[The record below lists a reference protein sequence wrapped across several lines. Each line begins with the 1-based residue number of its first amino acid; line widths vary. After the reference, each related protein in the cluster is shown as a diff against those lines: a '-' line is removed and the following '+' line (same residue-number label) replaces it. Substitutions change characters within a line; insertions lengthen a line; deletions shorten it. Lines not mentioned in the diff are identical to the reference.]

1 MTRPLRISDEVQSA
15 LAQGQ
20 PVVALESTVIA
31 HGLPYPTNLE
41 TARRMEKIVS
51 QEGAAPAT
59 IALLDGQLC
68 VGLTDDEL
76 HYLATGTNIDKVSR
90 RNLPIVVAQGRDGAT
105 TVAATAT
112 IAAWAG
118 IKVFATGGI
127 GGVHREP
134 ACDISNDLPTLA
146 SVPVAVVC
154 AGAKSILDL
163 RATLEWLET
172 AGVPVIGF
180 GTSEFPAFYS
190 RHSGLPVDAQIDDA
204 HEAAEIIRASRQLGL
219 PGGILV
225 AVPVPAPFEIPA
237 QDLEGIVASALA
249 AAQSQGIQG
258 SATTP
263 FLLSQVAQETGGTS
277 IGANIALLENNAA
290 VAARIALALCDV
302 GEPVLMEGAG
312 SAGNRATESSPE
324 GNRIE

>member
-1 MTRPLRISDEVQSA
+1 
-15 LAQGQ
+15 
-20 PVVALESTVIA
+20 
-31 HGLPYPTNLE
+31 
-41 TARRMEKIVS
+41 
-51 QEGAAPAT
+51 
-59 IALLDGQLC
+59 
-68 VGLTDDEL
+68 
-76 HYLATGTNIDKVSR
+76 
-90 RNLPIVVAQGRDGAT
+90 
-105 TVAATAT
+105 
-112 IAAWAG
+112 
-118 IKVFATGGI
+118 
-127 GGVHREP
+127 
-134 ACDISNDLPTLA
+134 
-146 SVPVAVVC
+146 VC

-190 RHSGLPVDAQIDDA
+190 RESGLPVDAQIDDA
-204 HEAAEIIRASRQLGL
+204 REAAEIIRASRQLGL

-237 QDLEGIVASALA
+237 QDLEGIIASALA
-249 AAQSQGIQG
+249 AAQRRGIRG

-277 IGANIALLENNAA
+277 INANLALLENNAA
-290 VAARIALALCDV
+290 VAARIALALCEV
-302 GEPVLMEGAG
+302 GEPALMEGAG